1 MVKVQFKDGQTLS
14 FDLDNDRDRLAWDRF
29 VSGEGWSD
37 SITAMS
43 ILCRKTLHA
52 LPAPNSGL
60 QAYGF
65 GAGLII
71 GKPHRRIL
79 GETVWYCVA
88 GLKIE
93 MQVYNTNQ
101 KVTKV
106 TVTRLPEQS
115 EE

>member
-1 MVKVQFKDGQTLS
+1 MEKTKPQIGDTIMG
-14 FDLDNDRDRLAWDRF
+14 DEWGWPERLEE
-29 VSGEGWSD
+29 SEGWSD

-71 GKPHRRIL
+71 GKPHKRIL

-106 TVTRLPEQS
+106 TVTRLPEQL